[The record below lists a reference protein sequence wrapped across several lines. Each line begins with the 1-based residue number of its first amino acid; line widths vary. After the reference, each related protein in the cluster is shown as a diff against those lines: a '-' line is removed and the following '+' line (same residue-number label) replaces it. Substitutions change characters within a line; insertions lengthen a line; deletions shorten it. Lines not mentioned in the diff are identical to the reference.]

1 MTSTGKWFV
10 MLDSQDGENITPLT
24 TLDEGVKL
32 WETRDAALADML
44 KNDYAQAFGFYVYQ
58 VDA

>member
-10 MLDSQDGENITPLT
+10 MLNSQNGENITPLMT
-24 TLDEGVKL
+24 VDKNVKL
-32 WETRDAALADML
+32 WETREEALADMI
-44 KNDYAQAFGFYVYQ
+44 DSHYAQAFGFYVYQ